1 MMTNSRS
8 VPTLQPGQRWHD
20 LFKPFQAGYDRW
32 LLISVIALISVGVVM
47 VASASVSIAAVNY
60 GDSLFFI
67 KRHLFYL
74 GLGLMVALL
83 VTSLPS
89 HLWYR
94 LAPTLLLGAL
104 ALLVIVLIPGI
115 GREVNGARRWLG
127 VGPFTLQ
134 ASEVAK
140 FAMLIF
146 MARYLHRHHV
156 KLRREPAAVLVPLST
171 LVLAGLLLLAQ
182 PDFGSA
188 VVMGATVMGMLF
200 IAGAQL
206 WLFGLLLVGAGVL
219 VAVFAVA
226 SPYRVQRLI
235 TFVDPWAD
243 QFNSGYQLTQSL
255 IAFGRGEWLGVGLG
269 NSVQKLFYLPEAHT
283 DFVFSIYA
291 EEFGL
296 VGVLLL
302 TALFAFMVVR
312 IVRIARVAVR
322 RQWWYGAY
330 LAFGVA
336 ILMAG
341 QAFINI
347 GVTAG
352 LLPTKGLTLPF
363 ISYGGSS
370 LLASCALIATVLR
383 VGMELENPHRP
394 IVVATATPMTEL
406 ATQSSP
412 TPAALLVREVGA

>member
-1 MMTNSRS
+1 MRNQRS
-8 VPTLQPGQRWHD
+8 AQTLPTSQHWRAV
-20 LFKPFQAGYDRW
+20 FRPFQAGYDQW
-32 LLISVIALISVGVVM
+32 LLLSMLALISIGIVM

-60 GDSLFFI
+60 GDPLFFI
-67 KRHLFYL
+67 KRHLIYVLL
-74 GLGLMVALL
+74 GLL
-83 VTSLPS
+83 VGIAVTGFPS

-94 LAPTLLLGAL
+94 LGPFLMLAALFLLI
-104 ALLVIVLIPGI
+104 IVLIPGI
-115 GREVNGARRWLG
+115 GREVNGARRWLA
-127 VGPFTLQ
+127 VGSFTLQ

-140 FAMLIF
+140 FAMLVF

-156 KLRREPAAVLVPLST
+156 KLRQQPTAVLIPMFF
-171 LVLAGLLLLAQ
+171 LAVVGALLLAE

-188 VVMGATVMGMLF
+188 VVIGATVMGMLF

-206 WLFGLLLVGAGVL
+206 WFFGLLLAGVGAL
-219 VAVFAVA
+219 VAVVAVA
-226 SPYRVQRLI
+226 SPYRMQRLI

-255 IAFGRGEWLGVGLG
+255 IAFGRGEWFGVGLG

-296 VGVLLL
+296 FGVVIL
-302 TALFAFMVVR
+302 AVLFGVMITR
-312 IVRIARVAVR
+312 IIRIARLAAHK
-322 RQWWYGAY
+322 QWWYGAY

-347 GVTAG
+347 GVTSG

-370 LLASCALIATVLR
+370 LLASCALMAAVLR
-383 VGMELENPHRP
+383 VGMELENPERP
-394 IVVATATPMTEL
+394 KIVTT
-406 ATQSSP
+406 S
-412 TPAALLVREVGA
+412 TPAPLLQTKGEVIT

>member
-1 MMTNSRS
+1 MTAA
-8 VPTLQPGQRWHD
+8 TLQILAPGQSWRD
-20 LFKPFQAGYDRW
+20 IFRPFQPGYDRW
-32 LLISVIALISVGVVM
+32 LALSVLALVSIGVVM

-60 GDSLFFI
+60 GDPLYFL

-74 GLGLMVALL
+74 VLGAIVA
-83 VTSLPS
+83 VTVIGFPS

-94 LAPTLLLGAL
+94 LAPLLLVGAL
-104 ALLVIVLIPGI
+104 VLLVAVLIPGI
-115 GREVNGARRWLG
+115 GREVNGARRWL
-127 VGPFTLQ
+127 VIGPFTLQ

-140 FAMLIF
+140 FSMLVF
-146 MARYLHRHHV
+146 MAGYLHRHHMD
-156 KLRREPAAVLVPLST
+156 LRQRPGAVLVPLSI
-171 LVLAGLLLLAQ
+171 LGIVGALLLAE

-188 VVMGATVMGMLF
+188 VVIGATVMGMLF

-206 WLFGLLLVGAGVL
+206 WLFGLLLVGTGSLAAVL
-219 VAVFAVA
+219 AIA
-226 SPYRVQRLI
+226 SPYRMQRLA

-255 IAFGRGEWLGVGLG
+255 IAFGRGEWFGVGLG

-283 DFVFSIYA
+283 DFVFAIYA

-296 VGVLLL
+296 LGVLLL
-302 TALFAFMVVR
+302 TALFVVMVAR
-312 IVRIARVAVR
+312 IVRIARLAAR

-341 QAFINI
+341 QAFINV
-347 GVTAG
+347 GVTSG

-370 LLASCALIATVLR
+370 LLASCALVAAVLR
-383 VGMELENPHRP
+383 VGMELENPNRP
-394 IVVATATPMTEL
+394 TVVAT
-406 ATQSSP
+406 
-412 TPAALLVREVGA
+412 TPASSAPLSDSEVPA

>member
-1 MMTNSRS
+1 MMNRRS
-8 VPTLQPGQRWHD
+8 AQPLPMGQHWRD
-20 LFKPFQAGYDRW
+20 LFRPFQAGYDQW
-32 LLISVIALISVGVVM
+32 LLLATLALISVGIVM

-60 GDSLFFI
+60 GDPLFFI
-67 KRHLFYL
+67 KRHLVYVLL
-74 GLGLMVALL
+74 GLGVA
-83 VTSLPS
+83 VFVAGLPS
-89 HLWYR
+89 NAWYR
-94 LAPTLLLGAL
+94 AGPFLLLGAL
-104 ALLVIVLIPGI
+104 LLLVVVLIPGI
-115 GREVNGARRWLG
+115 GREVNGARRWLAFG
-127 VGPFTLQ
+127 SFTLQ

-140 FAMLIF
+140 FAMLVF

-156 KLRREPAAVLVPLST
+156 KLRQQPTAVLVPVGI
-171 LVLAGLLLLAQ
+171 LVLVGLLLLAQ

-188 VVMGATVMGMLF
+188 VVIGATVMGMLF

-206 WLFGLLLVGAGVL
+206 WFFGLLLAGVGVL
-219 VAVFAVA
+219 VAVVAVT
-226 SPYRVQRLI
+226 SPYRMQRLI

-255 IAFGRGEWLGVGLG
+255 IAFGRGEWFGVGLG

-296 VGVLLL
+296 FGVVVL
-302 TALFAFMVVR
+302 AVLFGVMVTR
-312 IVRIARVAVR
+312 IIRIARLAAR
-322 RQWWYGAY
+322 KQWWYGAY

-347 GVTAG
+347 GVTSG

-370 LLASCALIATVLR
+370 LLASCALMAAVLR
-383 VGMELENPHRP
+383 VGMELENPERP
-394 IVVATATPMTEL
+394 KVVTTSAPAPL
-406 ATQSSP
+406 LRTQG
-412 TPAALLVREVGA
+412 EVNP

>member
-1 MMTNSRS
+1 MMKRYS
-8 VPTLQPGQRWHD
+8 VQTAPLTRQWRD
-20 LFKPFQAGYDRW
+20 IFRPFQAGYDQW
-32 LLISVIALISVGVVM
+32 LLLSMLALLSIGIVI
-47 VASASVSIAAVNY
+47 VASASVSIAAVTY
-60 GDSLFFI
+60 GDPLYFI
-67 KRHLFYL
+67 KRHLVYVVL
-74 GLGLMVALL
+74 GLLVA
-83 VTSLPS
+83 VTVAGLPS
-89 HLWYR
+89 HLWYH
-94 LAPTLLLGAL
+94 LGPPLLLGAL
-104 ALLVIVLIPGI
+104 LLLVVVLIPGI
-115 GREVNGARRWLG
+115 GREVNGARRWLAFG
-127 VGPFTLQ
+127 SFTLQ

-146 MARYLHRHHV
+146 MASYLHRHHMA
-156 KLRREPAAVLVPLST
+156 LRQKISAVLVPIAILGM
-171 LVLAGLLLLAQ
+171 VGLLLLAE

-188 VVMGATVMGMLF
+188 VVIGATVMGMLF

-206 WLFGLLLVGAGVL
+206 WFFGLLLAGVGALGAFV
-219 VAVFAVA
+219 AVA
-226 SPYRVQRLI
+226 SPYRLQRLI

-296 VGVLLL
+296 LGVVVLA
-302 TALFAFMVVR
+302 ALFGLVVVR
-312 IVRIARVAVR
+312 IVRIARLAAR
-322 RQWWYGAY
+322 KQWWYGAY

-347 GVTAG
+347 GVTSG

-370 LLASCALIATVLR
+370 LLASCALMAAVLR
-383 VGMELENPHRP
+383 VGMELENPERP
-394 IVVATATPMTEL
+394 KIVMTSASTTMMGLSGEV
-406 ATQSSP
+406 SP
-412 TPAALLVREVGA
+412 

>member
-1 MMTNSRS
+1 MTNSRS
-8 VPTLQPGQRWHD
+8 VQTLKPGQSWRD
-20 LFKPFQAGYDRW
+20 IFRPFQRGYDHW
-32 LLISVIALISVGVVM
+32 LLLSVVALISLGVVM

-60 GDSLFFI
+60 GDPLFFI

-74 GLGLMVALL
+74 ALGLVAVVL
-83 VTSLPS
+83 VAGFPS

-94 LAPTLLLGAL
+94 LAPLLLLGAL
-104 ALLVIVLIPGI
+104 ALLVVVLIPGI
-115 GREVNGARRWLG
+115 GREVNGARRWL
-127 VGPFTLQ
+127 VIGPFTLQ

-140 FAMLIF
+140 FAMLVF

-156 KLRREPAAVLVPLST
+156 QLRQQPAAVLVPLSI
-171 LVLAGLLLLAQ
+171 LVLTGLLLLAE

-188 VVMGATVMGMLF
+188 VVIGATVMGMLF

-206 WLFGLLLVGAGVL
+206 WLFVLLLAAAGVL
-219 VAVFAVA
+219 VAILAIA

-243 QFNSGYQLTQSL
+243 QFDSGYQLTQSL
-255 IAFGRGEWLGVGLG
+255 IAFGRGEWFGVGLG

-283 DFVFSIYA
+283 DFVFAIYA

-296 VGVLLL
+296 MGVLLL
-302 TALFAFMVVR
+302 TALFGFMVVR
-312 IVRIARVAVR
+312 IVRIARIAAR

-347 GVTAG
+347 GVTSG

-370 LLASCALIATVLR
+370 LLASCTLVAAVLR
-383 VGMELENPHRP
+383 VGMELENPDRP
-394 IVVATATPMTEL
+394 TVVAT
-406 ATQSSP
+406 SSP
-412 TPAALLVREVGA
+412 APMPRTNTEVSA

>member
-1 MMTNSRS
+1 MMNRRS
-8 VPTLQPGQRWHD
+8 AQPLPMGQHWRD
-20 LFKPFQAGYDRW
+20 LFRPFQAGYDQW
-32 LLISVIALISVGVVM
+32 LLLATLALISVGIVM

-60 GDSLFFI
+60 GDPLFFI
-67 KRHLFYL
+67 KRHLVYVLL
-74 GLGLMVALL
+74 GLGVA
-83 VTSLPS
+83 VFVAGLPS
-89 HLWYR
+89 NAWYR
-94 LAPTLLLGAL
+94 VGPFLLLGAL
-104 ALLVIVLIPGI
+104 LLLVVVLIPGI
-115 GREVNGARRWLG
+115 GREVNGARRWLAFG
-127 VGPFTLQ
+127 SFTLQ

-140 FAMLIF
+140 FAMLVF

-156 KLRREPAAVLVPLST
+156 KLRQQPTA
-171 LVLAGLLLLAQ
+171 LLLLAQ

-188 VVMGATVMGMLF
+188 VVIGATVMGMLF

-206 WLFGLLLVGAGVL
+206 WFFGLLLAGVGVL
-219 VAVFAVA
+219 VAVVAVT
-226 SPYRVQRLI
+226 SPYRMQRLI

-255 IAFGRGEWLGVGLG
+255 IAFGRGEWFGVGLG

-296 VGVLLL
+296 FGVVVL
-302 TALFAFMVVR
+302 AVLFGVMVTR
-312 IVRIARVAVR
+312 IIRIARLAAR
-322 RQWWYGAY
+322 KQWWYGAY

-347 GVTAG
+347 GVTSG

-370 LLASCALIATVLR
+370 LLASCALMAAVLR
-383 VGMELENPHRP
+383 VGMELENPERP
-394 IVVATATPMTEL
+394 KVVTTSAPAPL
-406 ATQSSP
+406 LRTQG
-412 TPAALLVREVGA
+412 EVNP